1 MWTDTEG
8 GVMLG
13 YRIIDGIAK
22 IDESEACAI
31 RAIFSGYISG
41 MSLREA
47 AENAGKPMVHSMV
60 KRIIRNICYIGDDF
74 YPAII
79 SRQTFTKANAELIR
93 RAEKH
98 GSGKRLKAPPVYTEF
113 TLAEP
118 EMQYDDPIAQAE
130 YMYSLIGVIK

>member
-1 MWTDTEG
+1 MFAHT
-8 GVMLG
+8 VLKF
-13 YRIIDGIAK
+13 IAK

-47 AENAGKPMVHSMV
+47 AEKAGKPMVHSMV
-60 KRIIRNICYIGDDF
+60 KRVIRNICYIGDEF

>member
-1 MWTDTEG
+1 
-8 GVMLG
+8 MLG

-47 AENAGKPMVHSMV
+47 AEKAGKPMVHSMV
-60 KRIIRNICYIGDDF
+60 KRIIRNFCYIGDDY
-74 YPAII
+74 YPAIV
-79 SRQTFTKANAELIR
+79 SRQTFSKANAELIR

-98 GSGKRLKAPPVYTEF
+98 GRGKRLKAPTIYTEF

>member
-1 MWTDTEG
+1 MY
-8 GVMLG
+8 G

-74 YPAII
+74 YPAIV

-130 YMYSLIGVIK
+130 YM

>member
-1 MWTDTEG
+1 MRTDAEG

-47 AENAGKPMVHSMV
+47 AEKAGKPMVHSMV
-60 KRIIRNICYIGDDF
+60 KRVIRNICYIGDDF
-74 YPAII
+74 YPAIV

-98 GSGKRLKAPPVYTEF
+98 GSWKRLKVPPVYTEF

-118 EMQYDDPIAQAE
+118 EMQYEDPIAQAE
-130 YMYSLIGVIK
+130 YMYSLIGGIK

>member
-1 MWTDTEG
+1 MWTDTDG
-8 GVMLG
+8 GVMYG
-13 YRIIDGIAK
+13 YRIIDGIAVV
-22 IDESEACAI
+22 DEQEAEVI
-31 RAIFSGYISG
+31 INIFNGYISG
-41 MSLREA
+41 MSLRDA
-47 AENAGKPMVHSMV
+47 AINAGKPMVHSMV
-60 KRIIRNICYIGDDF
+60 KRIIRNICYIGDEF

>member
-8 GVMLG
+8 GVMYG

-22 IDESEACAI
+22 IDESEASAI

-47 AENAGKPMVHSMV
+47 AENARKPMVHSMV

-74 YPAII
+74 YPAIV

-98 GSGKRLKAPPVYTEF
+98 GSGKLLKAPPVYTEF
-113 TLAEP
+113 TLTEP
-118 EMQYDDPIAQAE
+118 EMQYDNPIAQAE
-130 YMYSLIGVIK
+130 YMYSLIEVIK

>member
-1 MWTDTEG
+1 MRTDTEG

-31 RAIFSGYISG
+31 RAIFRGYISG

-60 KRIIRNICYIGDDF
+60 KRIIRNICYIGDEF

-130 YMYSLIGVIK
+130 YMYSLIGGIK

>member
-1 MWTDTEG
+1 
-8 GVMLG
+8 MLG

-47 AENAGKPMVHSMV
+47 AEKAGKPMVHSMV
-60 KRIIRNICYIGDDF
+60 KRVIRNICYIGDDF
-74 YPAII
+74 YPAIV

-98 GSGKRLKAPPVYTEF
+98 GRGKRLKAPTIYTEF

>member
-1 MWTDTEG
+1 MRTDTEG
-8 GVMLG
+8 GVMYG

-31 RAIFSGYISG
+31 RAIFSGYISD

-47 AENAGKPMVHSMV
+47 AEKAGNPMVHSMV
-60 KRIIRNICYIGDDF
+60 KRIIRNICYIGDEF
-74 YPAII
+74 YPAIV

>member
-1 MWTDTEG
+1 MRTDAEG

-47 AENAGKPMVHSMV
+47 AEKAGKPMVHSMV
-60 KRIIRNICYIGDDF
+60 KRVIRIGDDF
-74 YPAII
+74 YPAIV

-98 GSGKRLKAPPVYTEF
+98 GSGKRLKVPPVYTEF

-118 EMQYDDPIAQAE
+118 EMQYEDPIAQAE

>member
-1 MWTDTEG
+1 MRTDTEG

-47 AENAGKPMVHSMV
+47 AEKAGKPMVHSMV
-60 KRIIRNICYIGDDF
+60 KRIIRNICYIGDEF

-98 GSGKRLKAPPVYTEF
+98 GSGKRLKAPPIYTEF

>member
-1 MWTDTEG
+1 MRTDTEG
-8 GVMLG
+8 GVMYG
-13 YRIIDGIAK
+13 YRIIDGKAK

-60 KRIIRNICYIGDDF
+60 KRIIRNICYIGDEF

-113 TLAEP
+113 ALAEP

>member
-1 MWTDTEG
+1 MFQN
-8 GVMLG
+8 
-13 YRIIDGIAK
+13 IDGIAK
-22 IDESEACAI
+22 IDESEADAI

-98 GSGKRLKAPPVYTEF
+98 GGGKRLKAPPVYTEF
-113 TLAEP
+113 TLSEP
-118 EMQYDDPIAQAE
+118 DMQYDDPITQAE

>member
-1 MWTDTEG
+1 MY
-8 GVMLG
+8 G
-13 YRIIDGIAK
+13 YKIVDGKVIV
-22 IDESEACAI
+22 DEQEAAVVI
-31 RAIFSGYISG
+31 NIFNGYLSG
-41 MSLREA
+41 MSLRDA
-47 AENAGKPMVHSMV
+47 ATNAGRPMVHSMV

-74 YPAII
+74 YPAIV

>member
-1 MWTDTEG
+1 
-8 GVMLG
+8 MLG

-22 IDESEACAI
+22 IDESEASAI

-47 AENAGKPMVHSMV
+47 AEKAGKPMVHSMV
-60 KRIIRNICYIGDDF
+60 KRVIRNICYIGDDF
-74 YPAII
+74 YPAIV

-98 GSGKRLKAPPVYTEF
+98 GGKKRLQLPPVYTEF
-113 TLAEP
+113 EISEP
-118 EMQYDDPIAQAE
+118 EMHFDDPIKQAE
-130 YMYSLIGVIK
+130 YIYSLIGVRK

>member
-1 MWTDTEG
+1 MY
-8 GVMLG
+8 G

-74 YPAII
+74 YPAIV

-113 TLAEP
+113 TLAETG
-118 EMQYDDPIAQAE
+118 MQYDDPIAQAE

>member
-8 GVMLG
+8 GVMYG

-22 IDESEACAI
+22 IDESEASAI

-47 AENAGKPMVHSMV
+47 AENARKPMVHSMV

-74 YPAII
+74 YPAIV

-113 TLAEP
+113 TLTEP
-118 EMQYDDPIAQAE
+118 EMQYDNPIAQAE
-130 YMYSLIGVIK
+130 YMYSLIEVIK

>member
-1 MWTDTEG
+1 
-8 GVMLG
+8 MLG
-13 YRIIDGIAK
+13 YRIIDGKAM
-22 IDESEACAI
+22 IDETEARAI

-47 AENAGKPMVHSMV
+47 AEKAGKPMVHSMV

-74 YPAII
+74 YPAIV

-98 GSGKRLKAPPVYTEF
+98 GGGKRLKAPPVYTEF
-113 TLAEP
+113 TLTEP
-118 EMQYDDPIAQAE
+118 EMQYDDPIAHAE

>member
-1 MWTDTEG
+1 MRADIEG
-8 GVMLG
+8 GVMYG
-13 YRIIDGIAK
+13 YKIIDGKAVV
-22 IDESEACAI
+22 DEQEAEVI
-31 RAIFSGYISG
+31 INIFNGYILG
-41 MSLREA
+41 MSLRDA
-47 AENAGKPMVHSMV
+47 AIHAGKPMIHSMV
-60 KRIIRNICYIGDDF
+60 KRIIRNFCYIGDDF
-74 YPAII
+74 YPAIV

-98 GSGKRLKAPPVYTEF
+98 GGRKRLKAPPVYTEY

>member
-8 GVMLG
+8 GVMYG

-22 IDESEACAI
+22 VDESEACAI
-31 RAIFSGYISG
+31 RTIFSGYISG

-47 AENAGKPMVHSMV
+47 AEKAGKPMVHGMV
-60 KRIIRNICYIGDDF
+60 KRIIRNICYIGGDF
-74 YPAII
+74 YHAIV

-98 GSGKRLKAPPVYTEF
+98 GGRKRLKAPPVYTEF

>member
-1 MWTDTEG
+1 MY
-8 GVMLG
+8 G

-22 IDESEACAI
+22 IDESEASAI

-47 AENAGKPMVHSMV
+47 AENARKPMVHSMV

-74 YPAII
+74 YPAIV

-98 GSGKRLKAPPVYTEF
+98 GSGKLLKAPPVYTEF
-113 TLAEP
+113 TLTEP
-118 EMQYDDPIAQAE
+118 EMQYDNPIAQAE
-130 YMYSLIGVIK
+130 YMYSLIEVIK

>member
-1 MWTDTEG
+1 MRTDAEG

-47 AENAGKPMVHSMV
+47 AEKAGKPMVHSMV
-60 KRIIRNICYIGDDF
+60 KRVIRNICYIGDDF
-74 YPAII
+74 YPAIV

-98 GSGKRLKAPPVYTEF
+98 GRGKRLKAPTIYTEF

>member
-1 MWTDTEG
+1 MY
-8 GVMLG
+8 G

-31 RAIFSGYISG
+31 RAIFSGYTSG

-47 AENAGKPMVHSMV
+47 AEKAGKPMVHSMV

-118 EMQYDDPIAQAE
+118 EMQYEDPIAQAE